1 MDKQYAEWLPAQIN
15 NCQCA
20 YTLSTV
26 MLPHVEDLI
35 AIYRREANDPTNS
48 HAVRRN
54 LSAAVEEFQ
63 AILWSH

>member
-1 MDKQYAEWLPAQIN
+1 MDKQYAQWLRSQIS
-15 NCQCA
+15 NCQCGF
-20 YTLSTV
+20 TLSSV

-54 LSAAVEEFQ
+54 LSAAVDEFQ
-63 AILWSH
+63 ALLRSN